1 MDTIGKGVR
10 EFEDR
15 ALETI
20 QVEKQQENNLKRK
33 EPETSCTYYQ
43 TIKHTRHWNNRRRE
57 EWDSGR
63 KIYIEEI
70 IVRSFPN
77 FTKDRNLQI
86 QQAKG
91 VPKKNLTH
99 TRPRWGIS

>member
-43 TIKHTRHWNNRRRE
+43 TIKHTRH
-57 EWDSGR
+57 
-63 KIYIEEI
+63 
-70 IVRSFPN
+70 
-77 FTKDRNLQI
+77 
-86 QQAKG
+86 
-91 VPKKNLTH
+91 
-99 TRPRWGIS
+99 